1 MGGLVAFEIARTD
14 YLSRRS
20 AVSRSCRETPGFPG
34 LYRPVFEGQA
44 ALARTLSDLPTF
56 RDAYGKR
63 RCIVPVD
70 GFFEWKAIK
79 GQKAKQ
85 PFAIAGTG
93 RHRVPAGGFARSHHH
108 RRQRPGRRHP

>member
-20 AVSRSCRETPGFPG
+20 PLSRSCRETPGFPG

-79 GQKAKQ
+79 GQKAKLACTR
-85 PFAIAGTG
+85 FG
-93 RHRVPAGGFARSHHH
+93 
-108 RRQRPGRRHP
+108 